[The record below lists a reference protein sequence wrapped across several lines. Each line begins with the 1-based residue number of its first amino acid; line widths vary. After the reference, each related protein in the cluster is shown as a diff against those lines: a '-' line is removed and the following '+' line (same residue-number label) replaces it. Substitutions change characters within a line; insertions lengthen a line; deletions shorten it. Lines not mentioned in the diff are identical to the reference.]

1 MLERGKSTM
10 DEAIDVVDEVM
21 TFGRGN
27 LARLGAI
34 RSPASSGQV
43 RRTGPYD
50 GVAYIDAP
58 RCHRL
63 CGDVRWMCGVPERFT
78 VVAFDPR
85 GYSRSTLDGGP
96 EDRQVAVQ
104 SEDAYRLL
112 AQLTDEPAYV
122 FGTSAGAVVCL
133 DLLAR
138 HPERVRTLVAH
149 EPPCLA
155 VLPDAAEHRAMIEEV
170 YTLFH
175 AEGVGAAAIRFL
187 TAMGGEMKP
196 PPDMSDL
203 PPRTVELRA
212 RMAANAP
219 IMFEHE
225 LRNFTAYRPGGAA
238 LAQVADRLMPAVG
251 RDSLDTLPYR
261 ATAELSAQLGRA
273 VAEFPGAHNGI
284 RTDAAEFAAALV
296 EILISAGDA
305 IPAVGG
311 EVQPTTVLLRQ
322 ESLPL

>member
-1 MLERGKSTM
+1 MWQG
-10 DEAIDVVDEVM
+10 EALAVAVAVQEEGNVQMRSATLPVPGATLYYEVR
-21 TFGRGN
+21 GRGP
-27 LARLGAI
+27 LLLLVPGGGGDA
-34 RSPASSGQV
+34 
-43 RRTGPYD
+43 
-50 GVAYIDAP
+50 GVFDEMAEILEQ
-58 RCHRL
+58 H
-63 CGDVRWMCGVPERFT
+63 FT
-78 VVAFDPR
+78 VVALDPR

-96 EDRQVAVQ
+96 EDRQVEVQ

-155 VLPDAAEHRAMIEEV
+155 VLPDAAEHRAMIDEV

-175 AEGVGAAAIRFL
+175 TEGVGAAAMRFL

-196 PPDMSDL
+196 PTDMSDL

-212 RMAANAP
+212 RLAANAP

-225 LRNFTAYRPGGAA
+225 LRDFTFYRPDGAA
-238 LAQVADRLMPAVG
+238 LAQVADRLILAVG
-251 RDSLDTLPYR
+251 HDSLDTLPYR

-273 VAEFPGAHNGI
+273 VVEFPGAHNGI
-284 RTDAAEFAAALV
+284 RTDAGEFAAELV
-296 EILISAGDA
+296 EILKSAGDA

-311 EVQPTTVLLRQ
+311 ATVPR
-322 ESLPL
+322 